1 MVLKKAKLMIIEAKE
16 NFFFQKLYEL
26 RSFWARTLETITGK
40 EEAALLQAM
49 LLGEKSSLKRK
60 KELYQSGGI
69 SHITTISGLHI
80 SLVGMLLYQF
90 LRKKKRSYPFSAAVS
105 GSFMVV
111 YGFLTAGAKRVF
123 MFLVYLGAE
132 VLGET
137 YDVVSA
143 LALAGILILAEQPL
157 QLFQCGFQLSF
168 LSGMMALV
176 YPGPPEKAGLEKQ
189 DGFEPVVRSFGDAG
203 YAALYALLVL

>member
-1 MVLKKAKLMIIEAKE
+1 M
-16 NFFFQKLYEL
+16 
-26 RSFWARTLETITGK
+26 S
-40 EEAALLQAM
+40 
-49 LLGEKSSLKRK
+49 
-60 KELYQSGGI
+60 
-69 SHITTISGLHI
+69 
-80 SLVGMLLYQF
+80 
-90 LRKKKRSYPFSAAVS
+90 
-105 GSFMVV
+105 
-111 YGFLTAGAKRVF
+111 AKRAVF

-157 QLFQCGFQLSF
+157 QLFQCGFQLSVPP
-168 LSGMMALV
+168 GGGDGLV
-176 YPGPPEKAGLEKQ
+176 HPAIQKKAGMEKQ

>member
-1 MVLKKAKLMIIEAKE
+1 MIIEAKE

-40 EEAALLQAM
+40 EEAGLLQAM
-49 LLGEKSSLKRK
+49 LLGEKSGLKK
-60 KELYQSGGI
+60 EQKELYQSGGI
-69 SHITTISGLHI
+69 SHILAISGLHI

-111 YGFLTAGAKRVF
+111 YGFLTGFGVSAKRAVF

-143 LALAGILILAEQPL
+143 LALAGILILAAATA
-157 QLFQCGFQLSF
+157 LSVWI
-168 LSGMMALV
+168 SALV
-176 YPGPPEKAGLEKQ
+176 PLGGGNGSGLSGPPEKAGMEKQ